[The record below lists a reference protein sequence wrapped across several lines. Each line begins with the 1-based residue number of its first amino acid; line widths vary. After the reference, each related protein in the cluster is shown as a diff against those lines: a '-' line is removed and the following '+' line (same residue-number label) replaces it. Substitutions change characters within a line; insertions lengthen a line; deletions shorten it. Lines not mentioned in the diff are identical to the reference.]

1 MERLVEDEVLS
12 ILKKDLFQIMKTQ
25 VCAFWITCTLVS
37 KEALVEPFQHLHD
50 VNIILRSSIYTEIL
64 EIYLEKPSETAY
76 VTYNYAVTA
85 SKVEG
90 TAYCPTDQKYANT
103 YHPSAESMVKF
114 LGVLHVLFCDQIER
128 LKGTESNGAQQH
140 CGLQTKS
147 LPTNAEEKKT
157 SKASKGLIDH
167 LEADAFQQ
175 RLYEMA
181 CSHSAETLCLFGLS
195 VSLVM

>member
-1 MERLVEDEVLS
+1 M
-12 ILKKDLFQIMKTQ
+12 
-25 VCAFWITCTLVS
+25 
-37 KEALVEPFQHLHD
+37 
-50 VNIILRSSIYTEIL
+50 VN
-64 EIYLEKPSETAY
+64 
-76 VTYNYAVTA
+76 
-85 SKVEG
+85 
-90 TAYCPTDQKYANT
+90 
-103 YHPSAESMVKF
+103 F
-114 LGVLHVLFCDQIER
+114 LGVSHVLFCDQIER
-128 LKGTESNGAQQH
+128 LNGTESNGAQQH

-181 CSHSAETLCLFGLS
+181 CSHSAETLCLFGPS